1 MRILPHTVLAFALI
15 PLLAACVST
24 PKPARPQSQPGRTA
38 PPPPP
43 GISVIPPTR
52 PADPEPTG
60 FRAPQVL
67 RVPGLEGVM
76 EQDAAALTRM
86 FGTPRLNVAEGDM
99 RKLQFAGQAC
109 VLDIYLYPLRPA
121 GEPVA
126 TYLEARRASDGLD
139 VDRRACVDA
148 LRKIR

>member
-1 MRILPHTVLAFALI
+1 MRILQNAVLALVLI
-15 PLLAACVST
+15 PLLAACVNT
-24 PKPARPQSQPGRTA
+24 PQPSRSQPGRTA

-52 PADPEPTG
+52 PADPAPSG

-67 RVPGLEGVM
+67 RVPGLEGVL
-76 EQDAAALTRM
+76 EQDTAALTRL
-86 FGTPRLNVAEGDM
+86 FGAPRLNVAEGDM
-99 RKLQFAGQAC
+99 RKLQFKGSAC

-148 LRKIR
+148 LRKTR

>member
-1 MRILPHTVLAFALI
+1 MRIAPTQILLALLI

-24 PKPARPQSQPGRTA
+24 PQPARPHQQSGR
-38 PPPPP
+38 PPAPPP
-43 GISVIPPTR
+43 GISAIPPTR
-52 PADPEPTG
+52 PDSPLPTG

-67 RVPGLEGVM
+67 RVPGLEGVLG
-76 EQDAAALTRM
+76 QDAATLARLM
-86 FGTPRLNVAEGDM
+86 GTPRLDVAEGDM

-121 GEPVA
+121 GELVA

-148 LRKIR
+148 LRQRR